1 MFRSFILVALRYIRR
16 DVTYSLIN
24 IIGLTIGITGS
35 LILILYVFDDLSYDR
50 YHEKSD
56 RIFRI
61 SSRITEPDDAFNW
74 AVTPVPLAPQ
84 LMTDYPEVEEAT
96 RFIPAQRHLYQ
107 YGDNKFFEEDV
118 SYADSNLFNVF
129 DYEWIEGDP
138 ESALKEPRSI
148 VLTRSFSD
156 RYFGSESPMGKELK
170 REDDRSFNVTG
181 LIEDLPHNTNY
192 KFNAL
197 ISRNTLPEY
206 RASWSWAAFY
216 IYTYVLLQ
224 AGFDHEVF
232 KAKLPELYTNH
243 MADILDRYGWNVILD
258 VLPITWIH
266 LHSDFQGEPVPVG
279 NISYVRFFFAIIA
292 LMLLIASMN
301 YMNLATA
308 RSTKRSKEI
317 GIRKVAGSSRRSL
330 IRQFLVESFIF
341 TLLALLI
348 SIIFVSLLLPA
359 FNNIAGKSIGP
370 EYLFT
375 PLILISLLVVVLV
388 TGLLAGSYPAFF
400 LSSFNPVKVLKGQL
414 SFGGSNLNIRKV
426 LVVVQF
432 TLSTI
437 LVISTWIIYD
447 QINYLKNKDLGFDKE
462 NVITLS
468 LTTQEMRDKL
478 PVLKQNLKASPNIL
492 HVGVA
497 SATIGRGTMKHVL
510 RVETPEGMVTRGI
523 NNFHVD
529 HDFID
534 AVGIKLIEGR
544 GFSEEF
550 PGDTATGVIINQTLA
565 ERLNWDNPIGKK
577 VDASGDSSTIS
588 TVVGLIADYH
598 QSGLYNVMEDLMLF
612 YHPKYCYSVFVKVS
626 GREMSSTIDYIK
638 EQWTAQYP
646 DFPFDYS
653 FLDEDFSEQFEADEK
668 RGTVYTFF
676 SILTIVIACLGLF
689 GLTSFTSE
697 MRTREIGLRKVHGA
711 NVPGIVRLMLREYL
725 QLILVAIL
733 IASAV
738 SLYLANRWLESLVYR
753 TEINWISFVLA
764 GLIMLAITAA
774 TVSYHTIRS
783 ANVNPAESLRYE

>member
-1 MFRSFILVALRYIRR
+1 MLRSLILVALRNIRR

-61 SSRITEPDDAFNW
+61 SSRISEPDDAFNW
-74 AVTPVPLAPQ
+74 SVTQVPLAPQ

-96 RFIPAQRHLYQ
+96 RFIQSGRHLYG
-107 YGDNKFFEEDV
+107 YEDKEFFEEEV

-138 ESALKEPRSI
+138 ESALKEPNSI
-148 VLTRSFSD
+148 VLTRSFAE
-156 RYFGSESPMGKELK
+156 RYFGSGSPLGKELS
-170 REDDRSFNVTG
+170 REDDQSYNVTG

-192 KFNAL
+192 TFSAL
-197 ISRNTLPEY
+197 LSRNTIPEDY
-206 RASWSWAAFY
+206 GNWGSFH
-216 IYTYVLLQ
+216 IFTYVLLQ
-224 AGFDHEVF
+224 EGSDHEVF
-232 KAKLPELYTNH
+232 EAKLTELYTNH
-243 MADILDRYGWNVILD
+243 MAEIFERMGIKIVYD

-279 NISYVRFFFAIIA
+279 NMSYVHIFIAIIA

-317 GIRKVAGSSRRSL
+317 GIRKVAGSSRKSL
-330 IRQFLVESFIF
+330 IRQFLVESF
-341 TLLALLI
+341 TLTLFSLLI
-348 SIIFVSLLLPA
+348 SILLVYLLLPT

-375 PLILISLLVVVLV
+375 PVILISLLVLVLV

-400 LSSFNPVKVLKGQL
+400 LSSFNPVNVLKGQL
-414 SFGGSNLNIRKV
+414 SFGRSNLNIRKV
-426 LVVVQF
+426 LVVLQF

-468 LTTQEMRDKL
+468 LTTQEMVDKL
-478 PVLKQNLKASPNIL
+478 PVLKQDLKASPNIL
-492 HVGVA
+492 HVGTA
-497 SATIGRGTMKHVL
+497 NAAIGQGTGKTIM
-510 RVETPEGMVTRGI
+510 RVETPEGMVDRGI
-523 NNFHVD
+523 NFFRVD

-534 AVGIKLIEGR
+534 AVGIKLTEGR

-565 ERLNWDNPIGKK
+565 ERLNWGDPIGKK
-577 VDASGDSSTIS
+577 VILPMDSSTIA

-598 QSGLYNVMEDLMLF
+598 QFGLYNVMEDQMFL
-612 YHPKYCYSVFVKVS
+612 YYPECYSIFVKIS
-626 GREMSSTIDYIK
+626 GQDMTSTIDYIK
-638 EQWTAQYP
+638 KQWTDLYP
-646 DFPFDYS
+646 GFPFDYS
-653 FLDEDFSEQFEADEK
+653 FLDEDFGEQFKADEK
-668 RGTVYTFF
+668 RGIVYTFF
-676 SILTIVIACLGLF
+676 SIMTIIIACLGLF
-689 GLTSFTSE
+689 GLASFTSE
-697 MRTREIGLRKVHGA
+697 IRTREVGLRKVHGA
-711 NVPGIVRLMLREYL
+711 NVWSIVRLMLRAYL
-725 QLILVAIL
+725 QLILVAVI

-738 SLYLANRWLESLVYR
+738 SWFLADNWLESFIYR
-753 TEINWISFVLA
+753 TEINWISFILA
-764 GLIMLAITAA
+764 GLVMLAITSI
-774 TVSYHTIRS
+774 TVSYHTVRS